1 MRLLE
6 YPHNRCSRRPSSIFR
21 LWNRNRDHGES
32 IRYSRSLD
40 STVTLCKNGSGT
52 YSVGLHSHILLCY
65 DLHMFTQTTQKEI
78 QKLKKEVETLWQV
91 IGDERLWHPSVIR
104 EIQRRS
110 RTARRDHIKGRLRLA
125 SEVFAKLHHS

>member
-1 MRLLE
+1 
-6 YPHNRCSRRPSSIFR
+6 
-21 LWNRNRDHGES
+21 
-32 IRYSRSLD
+32 
-40 STVTLCKNGSGT
+40 
-52 YSVGLHSHILLCY
+52 
-65 DLHMFTQTTQKEI
+65 MFTQTTQKEI